1 MRLFRWLSDFFAG
14 SSNFPRS
21 PLDEGININP
31 ATGLPMINP
40 GMSGVDV
47 AGNPFGQD
55 LNRRDDHYV
64 DRGRDDD
71 PPGSISG
78 FDHWSGTGAG
88 GYDPFQEF

>member
-1 MRLFRWLSDFFAG
+1 MQLFRWLTEFFAG

-31 ATGLPMINP
+31 AADLPMINP

-55 LNRRDDHYV
+55 LNRRDDHQV
-64 DRGRDDD
+64 DRSHDDD
-71 PPGSISG
+71 PLGSISG
-78 FDHWSGTGAG
+78 FDHWSGIAAG
-88 GYDPFQEF
+88 GYDPFQES